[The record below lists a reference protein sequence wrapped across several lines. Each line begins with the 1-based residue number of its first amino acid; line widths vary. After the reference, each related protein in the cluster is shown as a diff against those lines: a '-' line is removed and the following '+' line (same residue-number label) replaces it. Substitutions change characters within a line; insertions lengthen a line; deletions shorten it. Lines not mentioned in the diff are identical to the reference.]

1 MKFEVDIYKLG
12 EILSELEMKYNLE
25 FMTKIELS
33 GGWLTVV
40 GNLKVTKSPKEGSGC
55 KNRGSNILEFIIKEE
70 EPKEGLPFKITG
82 AKNKKFNLSVD
93 SSRFK
98 ELAPQKL
105 TLNTIKVNKKET
117 KLRIDEDIIIKIKDD
132 KETIKKIIENL
143 V

>member
-12 EILSELEMKYNLE
+12 QVLNELEKKYDLE

-40 GNLKVTKSPKEGSGC
+40 GDLKVLKLPKEGTGC
-55 KNRGSNILEFIIKEE
+55 KSKGSNILEFMIKDEE
-70 EPKEGLPFKITG
+70 KEGLTFKITG

-93 SSRFK
+93 STRFK

-105 TLNTIKVNKKET
+105 TLNTIKVNKEET

-132 KETIKKIIENL
+132 KETVKSIIETL
-143 V
+143 L